1 MDAKAAAM
9 AALAKIQASL
19 NGLPGGSRAAAHPS
33 SLPGGSAAAAS
44 VTSAAP
50 GAAAVEAIKKP
61 EPEKARDGPGEWP
74 MPADGFRQAVEG
86 WPPANDIRYG
96 ARILAVTRM
105 PGFVRHDIVVRSR
118 DIMIRK
124 LVGPG
129 GEHVKALTSRTGA
142 FVFAIDHEAPPTL
155 DPESRVAVLV
165 GTPSQLAHAAAEIE
179 SAISGPGTGAADVT
193 SVLGSAGG
201 ADPNDP
207 NEPSVPAGH
216 FRLAWLLPR
225 EGVGQIVGRGG
236 SNIQKLV
243 SVPPTPSA
251 SPLPST
257 PVT

>member
-44 VTSAAP
+44 VTSAP